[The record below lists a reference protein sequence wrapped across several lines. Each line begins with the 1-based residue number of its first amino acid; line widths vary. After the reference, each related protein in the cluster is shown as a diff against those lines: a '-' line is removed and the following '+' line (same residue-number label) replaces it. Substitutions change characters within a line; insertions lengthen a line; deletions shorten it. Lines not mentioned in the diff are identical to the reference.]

1 MENSPAIQR
10 IQESCDKQ
18 IHWLR
23 NNPGATVA
31 DYMRQAEASSTDWRL
46 SSMANKYRTA
56 EVLEAVRGFK
66 ADIEALQRRM
76 EPYIDE
82 YEEMKSINNAE
93 DERLAKA
100 YGMILS
106 AWWDLIDTTGF
117 LRAADRRLRDGDGIP
132 ADIKQES

>member
-1 MENSPAIQR
+1 
-10 IQESCDKQ
+10 
-18 IHWLR
+18 
-23 NNPGATVA
+23 
-31 DYMRQAEASSTDWRL
+31 
-46 SSMANKYRTA
+46 MANKYTTA

-106 AWWDLIDTTGF
+106 AWWDMIDTTGF